1 MVRSQEEAR
10 DLYSTLNVLECDKK
24 NVLLSLVKKFGVRS
38 WVEKK
43 EEKKTRKKGKRKNE
57 ADDDDGDGSQES
69 QPDMPTSSAS
79 YSSSSAMAVIEED
92 DDGKP
97 KKNYFDL
104 LVKNQLKNL
113 VCLLTYLIV
122 AEK

>member
-104 LVKNQLKNL
+104 LDHNTTRQIMSFLPF
-113 VCLLTYLIV
+113 
-122 AEK
+122 A